1 MKNKKEMSIRLRKR
15 SIANL
20 NNVKAGHLPPSHTTN
35 PDTGPRHCP
44 TTIDPRAGSVQP
56 PHSTKC

>member
-20 NNVKAGHLPPSHTTN
+20 SYVQGGNTPPEETTICTN
-35 PDTGPRHCP
+35 KVDCP
-44 TTIDPRAGSVQP
+44 TTVDPRTNPVMASNQ
-56 PHSTKC
+56 C

>member
-20 NNVKAGHLPPSHTTN
+20 SQVKGGNLN
-35 PDTGPRHCP
+35 DTGSVGCTNKRDCP
-44 TTIDPRAGSVQP
+44 TTVDPRSDDGLGTAVD
-56 PHSTKC
+56 C

>member
-20 NNVKAGHLPPSHTTN
+20 STIKAGHLPPGDSHTCSE
-35 PDTGPRHCP
+35 PEKCP
-44 TTIDPRAGSVQP
+44 TTVDPRTNPAFGSDQ
-56 PHSTKC
+56 C

>member
-20 NNVKAGHLPPSHTTN
+20 SYIKGGNTPPEETTICTN
-35 PDTGPRHCP
+35 KNDCP
-44 TTIDPRAGSVQP
+44 STIDPRVDDFAS
-56 PHSTKC
+56 SKC